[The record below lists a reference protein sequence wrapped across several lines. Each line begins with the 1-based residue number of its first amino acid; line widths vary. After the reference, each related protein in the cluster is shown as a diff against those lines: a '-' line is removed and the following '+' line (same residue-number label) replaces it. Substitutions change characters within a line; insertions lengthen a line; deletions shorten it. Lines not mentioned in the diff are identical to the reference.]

1 MVKCTIKWSNQKFDD
16 VEVDSAESAVTFKT
30 QLWTLTGVPVER
42 QKLMAKGAW
51 KGEGARAR
59 DARGCAPRGCAHG
72 LGHVAS
78 RARARARSRQAC

>member
-51 KGEGARAR
+51 KGESESARPRRAG
-59 DARGCAPRGCAHG
+59 RGMPCTR
-72 LGHVAS
+72 
-78 RARARARSRQAC
+78 RI

>member
-51 KGEGARAR
+51 KGETLVS
-59 DARGCAPRGCAHG
+59 AHCTH
-72 LGHVAS
+72 LVTSHHIPPHLATS
-78 RARARARSRQAC
+78 HPISPHE